1 MIEILNP
8 VIIKKFIIIFMMTFS
23 LGLVTLPLAV
33 VSRRVFGEA
42 LTLNHYA
49 LKNVLKFSIL
59 AV

>member
-1 MIEILNP
+1 MIEIPNP
-8 VIIKKFIIIFMMTFS
+8 VIMKRFIIIFIMTFS

-42 LTLNHYA
+42 LTLNHYD